1 MTETCVTTLIPST
14 IQSLFKKEKETK
26 LPFPPFF
33 VFVRKNI
40 IWSTNRSD
48 RITVD
53 NDDENDDITY
63 VLFAEGK

>member
-1 MTETCVTTLIPST
+1 MTTLIHST
-14 IQSLFKKEKETK
+14 IQSLFKTEKETK

-48 RITVD
+48 KITVD
-53 NDDENDDITY
+53 DDDDDDITY